1 MKSGDR
7 VLSLPV
13 IKEIVPSGSLG
24 TVQEVY
30 PDGWGIVKFDDGI
43 SLLIKLNK
51 NFVVV
56 KE

>member
-24 TVQEVY
+24 TVQKIY

-43 SLLIKLNK
+43 SLLIRLNG
-51 NFVVV
+51 NFEVV